1 MEHIVPSR
9 YLSVVPNVVS
19 IGEALA
25 IKGAGFLV
33 FTKARLTLGDYQVAP
48 LIELSTDR
56 FGWVEVIVSVAESI
70 LLGER
75 SVRIWVHDESVQKN
89 LKVID

>member
-25 IKGAGFLV
+25 IKGV